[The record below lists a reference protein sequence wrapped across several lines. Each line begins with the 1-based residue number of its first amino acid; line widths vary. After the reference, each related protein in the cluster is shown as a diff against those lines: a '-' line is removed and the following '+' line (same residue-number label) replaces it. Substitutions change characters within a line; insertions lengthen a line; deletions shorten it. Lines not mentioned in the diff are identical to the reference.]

1 MTIKTVG
8 FALIML
14 SMTAVS
20 AVAEETEG
28 AEADQVKSAEPAKS
42 TETAKN
48 KDKDEDSYD
57 PDAMRCKRISK
68 TGSRIKTRVCATN
81 REWEESEQRAQE
93 ATEKMQKRPQ
103 QGRDSG

>member
-20 AVAEETEG
+20 AVAEETEA

-48 KDKDEDSYD
+48 KDEDSYD
-57 PDAMRCKRISK
+57 PDAMRCKRITK

-93 ATEKMQKRPQ
+93 STEKMQKRPQ

>member
-1 MTIKTVG
+1 
-8 FALIML
+8 ML

-28 AEADQVKSAEPAKS
+28 AEADQVQSAEPAKS

-48 KDKDEDSYD
+48 KDKDSYD
-57 PDAMRCKRISK
+57 PDELRCKRITK

-81 REWEESEQRAQE
+81 REWEESEKRAQE
-93 ATEKMQKRPQ
+93 STEKMQKRPQ